1 MFRKKATDFL
11 HWLKKDISLKKVV
24 WIIVGA
30 AIFSF
35 GVHNIH
41 QQTDITEGSLIG
53 LMLLIDHWFGIPA
66 SVVTPVLDVICYALA
81 IRYMGWR
88 FIKISAISTL
98 SVSLFYN
105 FWELFPPMLPNLTPY
120 PLLAAVLGGLFVGVG
135 TGIILRQ
142 GGSSGGDDALA
153 LTISRVT
160 HLSLSLS
167 YLLADL
173 VVLALS
179 LTYISITRIV
189 FSVLTVTIS
198 SFVIRRISGDS
209 STNKTAHS
217 RRKSKRA
224 SGEAT

>member
-1 MFRKKATDFL
+1 
-11 HWLKKDISLKKVV
+11 
-24 WIIVGA
+24 
-30 AIFSF
+30 
-35 GVHNIH
+35 
-41 QQTDITEGSLIG
+41 
-53 LMLLIDHWFGIPA
+53 
-66 SVVTPVLDVICYALA
+66 
-81 IRYMGWR
+81 
-88 FIKISAISTL
+88 
-98 SVSLFYN
+98 
-105 FWELFPPMLPNLTPY
+105 MLPNLTPY
-120 PLLAAVLGGLFVGVG
+120 PLLAAVLGGLFVGIG

-198 SFVIRRISGDS
+198 SFVIGRISGDS
-209 STNKTAHS
+209 STNKTARS